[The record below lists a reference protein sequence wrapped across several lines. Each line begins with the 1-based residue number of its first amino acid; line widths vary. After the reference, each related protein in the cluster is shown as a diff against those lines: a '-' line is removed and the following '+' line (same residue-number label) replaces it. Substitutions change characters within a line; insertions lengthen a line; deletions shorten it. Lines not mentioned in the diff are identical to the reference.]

1 MRGDPITKTVRRVGT
16 FVPLFLFAFISIL
29 AIVGCTSSD
38 SDDSAPTVFV
48 TPSGP
53 PTLIPA
59 TATPASIAAT
69 PTEIPPTPIPTV
81 APAPTVGSGPVDQAA
96 ASFFLEFIEPSSLEI
111 VVTEPDLIIGG
122 RSLADALIT
131 VNDQIIVPD
140 IDGLFGALVTLE
152 PGPNLIEIVG
162 STFSG
167 ETGGLI
173 LTAVYLP

>member
-1 MRGDPITKTVRRVGT
+1 
-16 FVPLFLFAFISIL
+16 
-29 AIVGCTSSD
+29 
-38 SDDSAPTVFV
+38 
-48 TPSGP
+48 
-53 PTLIPA
+53 
-59 TATPASIAAT
+59 
-69 PTEIPPTPIPTV
+69 V

-96 ASFFLEFIEPSSLEI
+96 ASFFLELIEPSSLEI